1 MKIVQI
7 NACYD
12 RGSTGRMMKE
22 MHHFY
27 LRHGHDSY
35 VCAPNCHSNDFR
47 IINIGCKF
55 DYLLHSLLSRILGLQ
70 GYFSILSTLL
80 FLRRLS
86 KIKPDILHLHNLHNN
101 YINLPLLFRYIKK
114 NDIATVVTMHDFWF
128 MTGHC
133 CYFTND
139 NCYKWQKSCGHCPA
153 IKTYNKSWFWD
164 HSSWLRKMKE
174 RYFTQIKRLA
184 IIGNSKW
191 TTTEIKKSF
200 LGKSSIATH
209 IYNWIDTDIFYPRG
223 KNKCRLKYGYENSDI
238 IILGV
243 AQGWNKLKGL
253 EVIEKLAIRNPQYK
267 FVLVGEILDKKTFSS
282 NIISTGTIKD
292 ASLLAEYYSLS
303 DVYIN
308 PSIQETFGLV
318 TAEAIA
324 CGLPVVVNNATAT
337 PELVLEGCGF
347 TVNNNNIE
355 EFEKNI
361 NIIIGTHKGPDAMH
375 DLAKTKFGIE
385 NINSY
390 LDVYKRLLAY
400 ETNN

>member
-7 NACYD
+7 NACYE

-22 MHHFY
+22 MHQYF
-27 LRHGHDSY
+27 LKHGYDSY
-35 VCAPNCHSNDFR
+35 ACAPNCHSNDFR
-47 IINIGCKF
+47 LINIGCKF

-70 GYFSILSTLL
+70 GYFSILSTIL
-80 FLRRLS
+80 FLRKLS

-101 YINLPLLFRYIKK
+101 YINLPILFRYIKK
-114 NDIATVVTMHDFWF
+114 NNIATVVTMHDFWF

-209 IYNWIDTDIFYPRG
+209 IYNWIDTDVFYPR
-223 KNKCRLKYGYENSDI
+223 NRSLCRLKHGFKETDI

-243 AQGWNKLKGL
+243 AQGWNMLKGL
-253 EVIEKLAIRNPQYK
+253 EVIKKLATRNKHYK
-267 FVLVGEILDKKTFSS
+267 FVLIGEILDNKKLPT
-282 NIISTGTIKD
+282 NIISIGTIKNT
-292 ASLLAEYYSLS
+292 STLAEFYSLS

-324 CGLPVVVNNATAT
+324 CGLPVVANNATAT
-337 PELVLEGCGF
+337 PELVLEGCGLI
-347 TVNNNNIE
+347 VDNNNIE
-355 EFEKNI
+355 EFEKDI
-361 NIIIGTHKGPDAMH
+361 KDVIRAHKSPDAMH
-375 DLAKTKFGIE
+375 TLAEVEFGKE
-385 NINSY
+385 NISKY
-390 LDVYKRLLAY
+390 LGVYKKLLAY
-400 ETNN
+400 E